1 MRFEVNIEKNFQNG
15 KHPFHLKSS
24 FSSEEDALV
33 LFGPSGSGKTVTL
46 KALAGLLT
54 PDAGRIVVD
63 GEVLFDAAAGIDLPP
78 RRRSVGFLFQN
89 YALFPHLSVRQ
100 NVGFGMK
107 RFLRPLRHRD
117 RRKVDEI
124 IDLFGLSQVA
134 GALPDEI
141 SGGQQQRVALARA
154 LIRKPRLLLLD
165 EPFSALDQPLRVQ
178 MRQELARILDHFRIP
193 LVMVTH
199 DPEEARRVADT
210 VGVVV
215 DGSLRRFA
223 ATAEVFDDPRDH
235 RVACVLGWRNL
246 LPLALC
252 GGRRLAG
259 PWGEIT
265 LDRPCAWRAAWLGIR
280 PEHVAIAGGGGR
292 GLAARAVRVRELGAV
307 RELQCRLADGT
318 AVFVHRPWDAPVPAP
333 GEHLGLRFPEQHVR
347 LLGDGACPVEPVAAA
362 ASVAAGPLS
371 FVGA

>member
-1 MRFEVNIEKNFQNG
+1 MRFEVDIEKNFQNG

-199 DPEEARRVADT
+199 DPDEASSFGRSI
-210 VGVVV
+210 VVY
-215 DGSLRRFA
+215 S
-223 ATAEVFDDPRDH
+223 
-235 RVACVLGWRNL
+235 
-246 LPLALC
+246 
-252 GGRRLAG
+252 GG
-259 PWGEIT
+259 
-265 LDRPCAWRAAWLGIR
+265 GIR
-280 PEHVAIAGGGGR
+280 EIVSPGQI
-292 GLAARAVRVRELGAV
+292 
-307 RELQCRLADGT
+307 QGT
-318 AVFVHRPWDAPVPAP
+318 
-333 GEHLGLRFPEQHVR
+333 QQST
-347 LLGDGACPVEPVAAA
+347 
-362 ASVAAGPLS
+362 AS
-371 FVGA
+371 